1 MIDPG
6 HGRLGIARQCG
17 LVSISRSSFYYQGKG
32 ESPVNLA
39 LMRLIDAQFLE
50 TPWYGSRQMARHL
63 RRLGYCVGRKRVR
76 RLMRLMGLSAIY
88 QRPRTSDRHPEHRIY
103 PYLLRGLKIH
113 RANQVWCTDITYIP
127 MRRGFLCLVAVMDWA
142 SRKVLAWRLSNT
154 MDVDFR
160 VEALEAALARHGKP
174 GLFNTDRG
182 SQFTSLAFTQVLRD
196 ADIKI
201 SMDGKGRW
209 MDNVFIERLWRSLK
223 YECVYLQAFETGSQA
238 AAYTSPI
245 TSTSSR

>member
-6 HGRLGIARQCG
+6 HGRLGIARQCS

-88 QRPRTSDRHPEHRIY
+88 QRPRTSDLMTRHA
-103 PYLLRGLKIH
+103 LRQPIVTAQG
-113 RANQVWCTDITYIP
+113 RV
-127 MRRGFLCLVAVMDWA
+127 RGRMP
-142 SRKVLAWRLSNT
+142 SVLPLSAIGRSHLGN
-154 MDVDFR
+154 
-160 VEALEAALARHGKP
+160 P
-174 GLFNTDRG
+174 G
-182 SQFTSLAFTQVLRD
+182 
-196 ADIKI
+196 
-201 SMDGKGRW
+201 
-209 MDNVFIERLWRSLK
+209 
-223 YECVYLQAFETGSQA
+223 
-238 AAYTSPI
+238 
-245 TSTSSR
+245 